1 MMHEIVIIIAK
12 YFIVLSSL
20 AALFVWLKLERNQK
34 KTFILE
40 GLIGGLIALALAYI
54 GSRLYHN
61 PRPFVVGH
69 FTPYFSHG
77 NDNGFP
83 SDHMLL
89 ASVLAFMCLKYSKLW
104 GWVLIVLAILIGTSR
119 VIAGVHHSIDIIGSA
134 VFAALGIT
142 LAQVV
147 ISRISMKQTTVKDE

>member
-1 MMHEIVIIIAK
+1 MHEIVIIIAK
-12 YFIVLSSL
+12 YFIVL
-20 AALFVWLKLERNQK
+20 AALVALYVWLKLERDQK

-40 GLIGGLIALALAYI
+40 GLVGGLLALALAFI

-89 ASVLAFMCLKYSKLW
+89 TSVLAFLCLKYSKTW
-104 GWVLIVLAILIGTSR
+104 GWVLVILAILIGSSR

-134 VFAALGIT
+134 IFAAIGV
-142 LAQVV
+142 AVARFA
-147 ISRISMKQTTVKDE
+147 ISRISHKRH